1 MATIKRELML
11 TVYAGLLVLSLYG
24 AGAFS
29 FSSKSISS
37 FATLKPSSLKM
48 VEERP
53 SMDDGGPAG
62 SFFHQVPESDEN
74 LSPEAASSNEIDGDT
89 NDKTTNSSSDDDF
102 DDAISKLIR
111 QRRKPPRSSR
121 LSTINGVPTEK
132 STGFGKTKQGKASGD
147 SSISSSSSSSSSS
160 TKKNPSSN
168 KPYIAIG
175 QPDNNQIKSQQP
187 INDPSKPERDDQ
199 GYTLYTDT
207 ETGEKSR
214 VFEALVEYPSIF
226 TMVCLHIRPRNPGMN
241 WLL

>member
-1 MATIKRELML
+1 M
-11 TVYAGLLVLSLYG
+11 G
-24 AGAFS
+24 
-29 FSSKSISS
+29 
-37 FATLKPSSLKM
+37 
-48 VEERP
+48 
-53 SMDDGGPAG
+53 
-62 SFFHQVPESDEN
+62 
-74 LSPEAASSNEIDGDT
+74 

-102 DDAISKLIR
+102 EDAISKLIR

-121 LSTINGVPTEK
+121 PSTINGVPTEK
-132 STGFGKTKQGKASGD
+132 STGFGKTKQGKASGN
-147 SSISSSSSSSSSS
+147 SSSS

-226 TMVCLHIRPRNPGMN
+226 TMKIVGANEGMFVQEMVAVVAEACESS
-241 WLL
+241 LD